1 MWIFFPSCGFSN
13 CFSWLFPTWL
23 CHAVFR
29 SYPLKKNRFVAQT
42 VNLGRNLKSF
52 EQAPHLRN
60 HTVTSCCSSVVPF
73 TSSQPSI
80 SPCAKNATGSEMRQL
95 WVTYS
100 PSSIASFYLSR
111 SFFLNIGKT
120 VMIPSRLL
128 HKNIACFVCQKI
140 TWGKMVFKHLW
151 TKQGFRGF
159 PVGFQYFHPKSWDFL
174 TAGPSNAELLILHC
188 VIHQKGEVLTSES
201 RDAQGTRAAVSAL
214 WLHRWQN
221 RKEMARKSSRARA
234 WRFKRLKKKHL
245 CHLSAT
251 CHCHHSPPVLN
262 VGHEPDRTRTRPT
275 GPKSCEKS
283 HESRACPAPQSSST
297 TWRIRLGHTYRC
309 APLPDCGVGF
319 GDLDL

>member
-1 MWIFFPSCGFSN
+1 MQFFEVIPS
-13 CFSWLFPTWL
+13 
-23 CHAVFR
+23 
-29 SYPLKKNRFVAQT
+29 KKNRFVAQT

-159 PVGFQYFHPKSWDFL
+159 PVGFQDFHPKSWDFL

-201 RDAQGTRAAVSAL
+201 RDAQGTKAAVSAL
-214 WLHRWQN
+214 WLHRSQN

-234 WRFKRLKKKHL
+234 WPFKRLKKNI
-245 CHLSAT
+245 SAT
-251 CHCHHSPPVLN
+251 LLPPATATTPLPSSMSAMNLTELELDQLDRKVAKSRTKVAPVLRPN
-262 VGHEPDRTRTRPT
+262 RLPQLDASVLATRTVALLCQIA
-275 GPKSCEKS
+275 GWDLGIWIYS
-283 HESRACPAPQSSST
+283 HVNYIVQ
-297 TWRIRLGHTYRC
+297 
-309 APLPDCGVGF
+309 LPCI
-319 GDLDL
+319 DL

>member
-1 MWIFFPSCGFSN
+1 
-13 CFSWLFPTWL
+13 
-23 CHAVFR
+23 
-29 SYPLKKNRFVAQT
+29 
-42 VNLGRNLKSF
+42 
-52 EQAPHLRN
+52 
-60 HTVTSCCSSVVPF
+60 
-73 TSSQPSI
+73 
-80 SPCAKNATGSEMRQL
+80 MRQL

-159 PVGFQYFHPKSWDFL
+159 PVGFQDFHPKSWDFL

-201 RDAQGTRAAVSAL
+201 RDAQGTKAAVSAL
-214 WLHRWQN
+214 WLHRSQN

-234 WRFKRLKKKHL
+234 WPFKRLKKTSL
-245 CHLSAT
+245 PPFCHLPL
-251 CHCHHSPPVLN
+251 PPL
-262 VGHEPDRTRTRPT
+262 PSRPQCRPWT
-275 GPKSCEKS
+275 WPNSNSTNWTEKLRKVARKS
-283 HESRACPAPQSSST
+283 
-297 TWRIRLGHTYRC
+297 RLSC
-309 APLPDCGVGF
+309 APIVFHNLTHPSWPHVPLRSFARLRGGIWGF
-319 GDLDL
+319 GFIVMSTILCSYRA